1 MARRESPEINA
12 SSMADIAFLLLIFFL
27 VTTTIDTDKGMLVKL
42 PQWVEPDELPPPDEA
57 NKRNVLEI
65 LVNRY
70 DQLLV
75 DGEITTIE
83 NLKKKTKQFVANN
96 GDGTCTYCQGSRDP
110 DLSDNPQK
118 AIVSLKNDRAT
129 SYDMYISVYNEL
141 QAAYNELRD
150 EQAKK
155 EYGKAFEDLNDPA
168 NTEDTEKDKIRNKW
182 PMRISE
188 AEPEAYDN

>member
-1 MARRESPEINA
+1 
-12 SSMADIAFLLLIFFL
+12 MADIAFLLLIFFL
-27 VTTTIDTDKGMLVKL
+27 VTTTIDTDSGMLVRL

-75 DGEITTIE
+75 DGELSRIQE
-83 NLKKKTKQFVANN
+83 LKKKTKDFVDNNGTGTCDYCKGYGVAN
-96 GDGTCTYCQGSRDP
+96 
-110 DLSDNPQK
+110 LSDDPNK

-141 QAAYNELRD
+141 KAAYHELRD
-150 EQAKK
+150 YASNLRFQKD
-155 EYGKAFEDLNDPA
+155 YDDLSRDQ
-168 NTEDTEKDKIRNKW
+168 KDEIKDMYPI
-182 PMRISE
+182 RISE
-188 AEPEAYDN
+188 AEPAAFGEG